1 MVKVD
6 ALQVHLKSLNSGG
19 AVLPLYIFSGDEPL
33 LMMEAMDALRLSA
46 KKLGFTE
53 REVHLQERGFDWS
66 LLMSA
71 GQTMSLFGDK
81 RWVELRIP
89 TGKPGRD
96 GAEALKQ
103 FAAQIA
109 SQAYGAE
116 GPDTVVCI
124 ILPRLDGKTK
134 SSAWFSALDDAG
146 MAIQIDTLDRTHLPQ
161 WIAGRLKRQNQE
173 VESNAE
179 GRRALD
185 FIADQVEGNL
195 IAAHQEI
202 LKLGLLYPEGK
213 LTEEQIRS
221 SILKVARY
229 NLFELTEAML
239 AGDLARLNRMLD
251 GLKGEGEPLVLIL
264 WSVTEE
270 LRILSKLKAASDAG
284 ESVQQLMRINRIW
297 GNKERLYPAAIR
309 RVQPLKLRRAMQVA
323 AGLDRQSKG
332 LYAADLPAD
341 PCDVCS
347 TPRAA
352 ARMVRCW
359 CRWGF
364 SFLASCMD
372 VFKRSSKCNAW
383 CC

>member
-6 ALQVHLKSLNSGG
+6 ALQAHLKSLGSGE
-19 AVLPLYIFSGDEPL
+19 AMLPLYIFSGDEPL
-33 LMMEAMDALRLSA
+33 LMMEAMDALRLVA
-46 KKLGFTE
+46 KKLSYTE
-53 REVHLQERGFDWS
+53 REVMLQERGFDWS
-66 LLMSA
+66 ALMSA

-96 GAEALKQ
+96 GADALKQ
-103 FAAQIA
+103 FAAQVA
-109 SQAYGAE
+109 SRSNSPE

-124 ILPRLDGKTK
+124 VLPRLDGKTK

-146 MAIQIDTLDRTHLPQ
+146 MAIQIDTLDRTQLPQ
-161 WIAGRLKRQNQE
+161 WIAGRLKRQNQA
-173 VESNAE
+173 VESDVE
-179 GRRALD
+179 GRRALE

-229 NLFELTEAML
+229 NVFELTEAML
-239 AGDLARLNRMLD
+239 SGDLARLNRMLD

-284 ESVQQLMRINRIW
+284 ESIQQLMRVNRIW
-297 GNKERLYPAAIR
+297 GNKERLYPAALR
-309 RVQPLKLRRAMQVA
+309 RVQPMKLRRAIQVA

-341 PCDVCS
+341 PWDGLRLVGNLL
-347 TPRAA
+347 R
-352 ARMVRCW
+352 
-359 CRWGF
+359 
-364 SFLASCMD
+364 
-372 VFKRSSKCNAW
+372 
-383 CC
+383 

>member
-1 MVKVD
+1 MVKAD
-6 ALQVHLKSLNSGG
+6 ALQTHLKSLSSGSTM
-19 AVLPLYIFSGDEPL
+19 LPLYIFTGDEPL
-33 LMMEAMDALRLSA
+33 LMMEVMDQLRSTA
-46 KKLGFTE
+46 RKLGFTD
-53 REVHLQERGFDWS
+53 REVMMQERGFDWS
-66 LLMSA
+66 ALMNA

-96 GAEALKQ
+96 GADALKQ

-109 SQAYGAE
+109 SQKDSAD

-124 ILPRLDGKTK
+124 VLPRLDGKTK
-134 SSAWFSALDDAG
+134 TSAWFSALDDVG
-146 MAIQIDTLDRTHLPQ
+146 MAIQIDTLDRSHLPQ
-161 WIAGRLKRQNQE
+161 WIAGRLKKQGQE
-173 VESNAE
+173 VEAGPE
-179 GRRALD
+179 GQRALE

-202 LKLGLLYPEGK
+202 LKLDLLYPGGK

-229 NLFELTEAML
+229 NVFELTEAML
-239 AGDLARLNRMLD
+239 AGDLPRLNRMLD

-270 LRILSKLKAASDAG
+270 LRLLSKLKAASDAG
-284 ESVQQLMRINRIW
+284 ESVQQLMRANRIW

-309 RVQPLKLRRAMQVA
+309 RVQALKLRRAMQVA

-332 LYAADLPAD
+332 LHAAELPAD
-341 PCDVCS
+341 PWDGLRLVGNLL
-347 TPRAA
+347 R
-352 ARMVRCW
+352 
-359 CRWGF
+359 
-364 SFLASCMD
+364 
-372 VFKRSSKCNAW
+372 
-383 CC
+383 

>member
-6 ALQVHLKSLNSGG
+6 ALQAHLKSLSSGG
-19 AVLPLYIFSGDEPL
+19 VMLPLYVFSGDEPL
-33 LMMEAMDALRLSA
+33 LMMEAMDQLRASA

-53 REVHLQERGFDWS
+53 REVLLQERGFDWS
-66 LLMSA
+66 ALMNA

-96 GAEALKQ
+96 GADALKQ

-109 SQAYGAE
+109 SQAQAAD

-134 SSAWFSALDDAG
+134 TSAWFSALDEAG
-146 MAIQIDTLDRTHLPQ
+146 MAIQVDSLDRSHLPN
-161 WIAGRLKRQNQE
+161 WIAGRLKKQSQE
-173 VESNAE
+173 VEA
-179 GRRALD
+179 GPQGQRALE

-202 LKLGLLYPEGK
+202 LKLGLLYPAGK

-229 NLFELTEAML
+229 NVFELTEAML
-239 AGDLARLNRMLD
+239 AGDLPRLNRMLD

-270 LRILSKLKAASDAG
+270 LRLLSKLKAASDAG
-284 ESVQQLMRINRIW
+284 ESVQQLMRANRIW
-297 GNKERLYPAAIR
+297 GNKERLYPAALR

-323 AGLDRQSKG
+323 AGLDRQAKG
-332 LYAADLPAD
+332 LHAAELPAD
-341 PCDVCS
+341 PWDGL
-347 TPRAA
+347 RLLGNLL
-352 ARMVRCW
+352 R
-359 CRWGF
+359 
-364 SFLASCMD
+364 
-372 VFKRSSKCNAW
+372 
-383 CC
+383 

>member
-6 ALQVHLKSLNSGG
+6 ALQTHLKSLSSG
-19 AVLPLYIFSGDEPL
+19 AAMLPLYVFSGDEPL
-33 LMMEAMDALRLSA
+33 LMMEAMDQLRSAA
-46 KKLGFTE
+46 KKLGFTD
-53 REVHLQERGFDWS
+53 REVMVQERGFDWS
-66 LLMSA
+66 ALMNA

-96 GAEALKQ
+96 GADALKQ
-103 FAAQIA
+103 FAAQIT
-109 SQAYGAE
+109 SQQDSAN

-124 ILPRLDGKTK
+124 VLPRLDGKTK
-134 SSAWFSALDDAG
+134 TSAWFVALDDAG
-146 MAIQIDTLDRTHLPQ
+146 MAIQVDTLDRGHLPS
-161 WIAGRLKRQNQE
+161 WIAGRLKKQSQE
-173 VESNAE
+173 VEAGPE
-179 GRRALD
+179 GQRALE

-229 NLFELTEAML
+229 NVFELTEAML
-239 AGDLARLNRMLD
+239 AGDLPRLNRMLD

-270 LRILSKLKAASDAG
+270 LRLLSKLKAASDAG
-284 ESVQQLMRINRIW
+284 ESVQQLMRANRIW

-332 LYAADLPAD
+332 LHAAELPAD
-341 PCDVCS
+341 PWDGL
-347 TPRAA
+347 RLLGNLL
-352 ARMVRCW
+352 R
-359 CRWGF
+359 
-364 SFLASCMD
+364 
-372 VFKRSSKCNAW
+372 
-383 CC
+383 

>member
-6 ALQVHLKSLNSGG
+6 ALQAHLKSLSSGG
-19 AVLPLYIFSGDEPL
+19 PMLPLYIFSGDEPL
-33 LMMEAMDALRLSA
+33 LMMEAMDQLRAAA
-46 KKLGFTE
+46 KKQNFTE
-53 REVHLQERGFDWS
+53 REVLLQERGFDWGA
-66 LLMSA
+66 LLSA

-96 GAEALKQ
+96 GADALKQ

-109 SQAYGAE
+109 SQSNGSD

-124 ILPRLDGKTK
+124 VLPRLDGKTK
-134 SSAWFSALDDAG
+134 TSAWFSALDDVG
-146 MAIQIDTLDRTHLPQ
+146 MAIQIDSLDRSYLPH
-161 WIAGRLKRQNQE
+161 WIAGRLKRQDQE
-173 VESNAE
+173 VEAGPE
-179 GRRALD
+179 GQRALE

-202 LKLGLLYPEGK
+202 LKLGLLYPVGK
-213 LTEEQIRS
+213 LSEEQIRS

-229 NLFELTEAML
+229 NVFELTEAML

-284 ESVQQLMRINRIW
+284 ESVQNLMRANRIW
-297 GNKERLYPAAIR
+297 GNKERLYPAALR

-323 AGLDRQSKG
+323 AGLDRQVKG
-332 LYAADLPAD
+332 LHAADLPAD
-341 PCDVCS
+341 PWDGLRLVGNLL
-347 TPRAA
+347 R
-352 ARMVRCW
+352 
-359 CRWGF
+359 
-364 SFLASCMD
+364 
-372 VFKRSSKCNAW
+372 
-383 CC
+383 

>member
-6 ALQVHLKSLNSGG
+6 ALQAHLKSLSSGS
-19 AVLPLYIFSGDEPL
+19 AMLPLYVFSGDEPL
-33 LMMEAMDALRLSA
+33 LMMEAMDQLRSVA
-46 KKLGFTE
+46 KTLGFTD
-53 REVHLQERGFDWS
+53 REVMVQERGFDWS
-66 LLMSA
+66 ALMNA

-96 GAEALKQ
+96 GADALKQ

-109 SQAYGAE
+109 SQQDGAG
-116 GPDTVVCI
+116 GPDTVACI
-124 ILPRLDGKTK
+124 VLPKLDGKTK
-134 SSAWFSALDDAG
+134 TSAWFSALDDSG
-146 MAIQIDTLDRTHLPQ
+146 MAIQVDTLDRSHLPQ
-161 WIAGRLKRQNQE
+161 WIAGRLKKQSQE
-173 VESNAE
+173 VEAGPE
-179 GRRALD
+179 GQRALD

-202 LKLGLLYPEGK
+202 LKLGLLYPTGK
-213 LTEEQIRS
+213 LTEEQIRA

-229 NLFELTEAML
+229 NVFELTEAML
-239 AGDLARLNRMLD
+239 AGDLPRLNRMLD

-270 LRILSKLKAASDAG
+270 LRLLSKLKAASDAG
-284 ESVQQLMRINRIW
+284 ESVQQLMRANRIW

-332 LYAADLPAD
+332 LHAAELPAD
-341 PCDVCS
+341 PWDGL
-347 TPRAA
+347 RLLGNLL
-352 ARMVRCW
+352 R
-359 CRWGF
+359 
-364 SFLASCMD
+364 
-372 VFKRSSKCNAW
+372 
-383 CC
+383 